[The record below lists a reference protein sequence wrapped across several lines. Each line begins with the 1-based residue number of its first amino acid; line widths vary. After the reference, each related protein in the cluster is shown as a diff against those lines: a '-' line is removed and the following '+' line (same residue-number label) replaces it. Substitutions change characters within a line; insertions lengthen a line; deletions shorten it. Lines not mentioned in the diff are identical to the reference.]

1 MTRYQTDIL
10 QLQCSHSHY
19 QLHRKEQIHQRPTA
33 HEYVHLVMRGHSG
46 HMTKM
51 AVTPFDPLCFTE
63 PELLPT
69 EVLLS
74 FFAGIRIFHL
84 CCSWQ
89 IEMAE
94 NRDYSY
100 KEWVFSRIND
110 RIAAF
115 WKKADAAKN
124 LQIQWQI
131 IQWQD
136 RYTYMHTDKQT
147 DTQDRNY
154 IPCHFLG
161 SNMWTA
167 NSSRTAGH
175 TFCV

>member
-1 MTRYQTDIL
+1 M
-10 QLQCSHSHY
+10 
-19 QLHRKEQIHQRPTA
+19 
-33 HEYVHLVMRGHSG
+33 
-46 HMTKM
+46 
-51 AVTPFDPLCFTE
+51 
-63 PELLPT
+63 
-69 EVLLS
+69 
-74 FFAGIRIFHL
+74 
-84 CCSWQ
+84 
-89 IEMAE
+89 EMAE
-94 NRDYSY
+94 NRNYSY

-161 SNMWTA
+161 GQICGQLTA
-167 NSSRTAGH
+167 KQG
-175 TFCV
+175 TFSVCRPQMILNVL